1 MRLTKRVDAV
11 EAALAKQNGDTG
23 YKTVVRADGESDNKA
38 RKRAGLADWP
48 GVIIFLSETDLKI

>member
-1 MRLTKRVDAV
+1 MKLTKRVDAV

-23 YKTVVRADGESDNKA
+23 YKIVVLADGESDNQA

-48 GVIIFLSETDLKI
+48 GLVFFITETDLKI